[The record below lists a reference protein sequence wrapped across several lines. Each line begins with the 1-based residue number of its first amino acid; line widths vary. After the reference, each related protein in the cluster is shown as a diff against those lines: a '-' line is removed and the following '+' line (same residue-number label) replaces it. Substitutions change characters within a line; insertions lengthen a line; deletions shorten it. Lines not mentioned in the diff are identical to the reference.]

1 TGLLVV
7 GYTDVVDAARDVPA
21 ILRHRPTAVEGI
33 DEVIVS
39 TMRSRRGDDAVAD
52 LPAGRAWLF
61 IELDDEGG
69 SARTP
74 RSTSGSRCS
83 PASSP
88 PPGTPWRRWR
98 SPTPAPAPTSGGSA
112 RTAPA

>member
-1 TGLLVV
+1 PRAARTGLLVV

-61 IELDDEGG
+61 IELGDEGG
-69 SARTP
+69 AGPDATLDERLELLSGGRTSAAPAADATAL
-74 RSTSGSRCS
+74 SG
-83 PASSP
+83 
-88 PPGTPWRRWR
+88 
-98 SPTPAPAPTSGGSA
+98 PAPLPHHW
-112 RTAPA
+112 